1 MSLRK
6 IKAKN
11 TAFTLLELIV
21 VISIVILLGIL
32 VIGSYSRYR
41 SNTEDP
47 GFDPDV
53 YINSEY
59 HNTRANM
66 QQAEEFR
73 RANDLRE
80 RELRVQE
87 QAIELER
94 QKLQNTQK

>member
-1 MSLRK
+1 MSIRK
-6 IKAKN
+6 NKAASA
-11 TAFTLLELIV
+11 AFTLLELIV
-21 VISIVILLGIL
+21 VVVILSIIGIL
-32 VIGSYSRYR
+32 AYNGYSYLYHRYD
-41 SNTEDP
+41 EQ

-53 YINSEY
+53 YMYSEY
-59 HNTRANM
+59 HNTKANM

-94 QKLQNTQK
+94 LKQQNAK